1 VLKQRVITALILGPL
16 VVWATLALASPWF
29 AVVAAVVFCLGA
41 WEWGVLAGL
50 GKGVSVA
57 YAAAIGAAFAGTY
70 PWVGADGTALQAV
83 LGVGLLWWVAAL
95 LLVMRFPGGSGI
107 WGRSRILRLSAGIL
121 ILFPSWL
128 ALVALHERAAPGFA
142 LLVMVLVSAAD
153 IGAYFAGR
161 RFGKH
166 KLAPRVSPGKTW
178 EGFGGAVGITL
189 ITAAA
194 GIWALGVA
202 GAHAAAFAVLCVLTV
217 AVSVLGDLVES
228 MFKRMVGAKDSS
240 ALLPGHG
247 GILDRIDSLTAAAPV
262 FATGIYY
269 LGVGV

>member
-1 VLKQRVITALILGPL
+1 MLKQRVITALILGPL
-16 VVWATLALASPWF
+16 VVWATLALESPWF

-41 WEWGVLAGL
+41 WEWAVLAGL
-50 GKGVSVA
+50 GKTAAVA
-57 YAAAIGAAFAGTY
+57 YAAAIAAVFAGTY
-70 PWVGADGTALQAV
+70 PWIGAGATGLDVTVA
-83 LGVGLLWWVAAL
+83 VGLLWWVAAL
-95 LLVMRFPGGSGI
+95 LLVVRFPGGSGI
-107 WGRSRILRLSAGIL
+107 WERSRTLRLGAGIL
-121 ILFPSWL
+121 ILLPSWL
-128 ALVALHERAAPGFA
+128 ALVALHAKAAPGFA

-178 EGFGGAVGITL
+178 EGFGGAIAVTL
-189 ITAAA
+189 ITAAVGA
-194 GIWALGVA
+194 WALGVS
-202 GAHAAAFAVLCVLTV
+202 GRHTGAFAVLCVVTV

-269 LGVGV
+269 LGVGL